1 MFFVNIRDLNAK
13 IVSGQVH
20 RSVGFSE
27 KVQKDII
34 KRQENRRKLSKPII
48 KPEPDQVQEPIERK
62 AKFDP
67 DILLSLSMQTNEPAF
82 FAGRKNEYELPERLP
97 DPIRFADF
105 RDKKTVDIQLYGLE
119 EEPEDEEVAE
129 LMS

>member
-1 MFFVNIRDLNAK
+1 MFFINIRDLNAK

-48 KPEPDQVQEPIERK
+48 KPEPEQVQELLPAKNAGSFVCIERERRMSGSNF
-62 AKFDP
+62 AF
-67 DILLSLSMQTNEPAF
+67 LSIGS
-82 FAGRKNEYELPERLP
+82 
-97 DPIRFADF
+97 
-105 RDKKTVDIQLYGLE
+105 
-119 EEPEDEEVAE
+119 
-129 LMS
+129 